1 VIVCSW
7 LPQIF
12 TQSFVQS
19 QSSKERVWLQQNAV
33 SAELEIDEA
42 TMAEL
47 AGDVPQVEVGF

>member
-1 VIVCSW
+1 MIVCSW